1 MAAASGCGSGPGR
14 CSTSAAG
21 RTAPWRRPRPS
32 GRLAGWKAAGAGG
45 PSPSGTEIVSNKCPL
60 LPVLPPT
67 NEPGLVSLSS
77 ACWLSPLTLDVH
89 TSLLLTAQFLV
100 RTKTGLPVPSGAAAA
115 AAESFPVAAC
125 KKLPRVTAFALTLV
139 RLQGRETLGS
149 CFLAHNPI

>member
-77 ACWLSPLTLDVH
+77 ACWLSPLTLLMC
-89 TSLLLTAQFLV
+89 T
-100 RTKTGLPVPSGAAAA
+100 PPSCSPLNSWFGQRLDYRCRRGRQRRRQRV
-115 AAESFPVAAC
+115 FP
-125 KKLPRVTAFALTLV
+125 LPRARSCRVS
-139 RLQGRETLGS
+139 RLL
-149 CFLAHNPI
+149 H